1 MHPLNPPTPTRT
13 ALLER
18 WCGNCYHCDVG
29 PRPVTVHGHTQYPP
43 FHKDYMM
50 KKAWLTLSA
59 VALCLAAGSTFAKEY
74 KELRFGVDPSYA
86 PFESKAADGSLV
98 GFDIDLGNAI
108 CKELKVTCKWV
119 ESDFDGMIPGLKAN
133 KFDGVISSM
142 TVTPAREKAIDFSD
156 ELFSGPT
163 ALVYKKGSGLSA
175 DIASL
180 KGKTVGYE
188 QGTIQEAYAK
198 AVLDKAGV
206 KTQAYQNQDQVYADL
221 LSGRLDASIQ
231 DMLQAELG
239 FLKSEKG
246 AGYEVSKPVDS
257 ELLPSKTAIGI
268 RKGNTELKALLN
280 KGIKAL
286 HDDGTYA
293 EIQKKHFGDLNLY
306 SGK

>member
-1 MHPLNPPTPTRT
+1 
-13 ALLER
+13 
-18 WCGNCYHCDVG
+18 
-29 PRPVTVHGHTQYPP
+29 
-43 FHKDYMM
+43 M
-50 KKAWLTLSA
+50 KKAFLALSALTL
-59 VALCLAAGSTFAKEY
+59 CMAAGSVMAKEY

-108 CKELKVTCKWV
+108 CAELKVKCKWV
-119 ESDFDGMIPGLKAN
+119 ESDFDGMVPGLKAN

-142 TVTPAREKAIDFSD
+142 TVTPAREKVIDFSS

-163 ALVYKKGSGLSA
+163 SLVYKKGSGLSA
-175 DIASL
+175 DTASL

-206 KTQAYQNQDQVYADL
+206 KTQAYANQDQVYADL
-221 LSGRLDASIQ
+221 ISGRLDASVQ

-239 FLKSEKG
+239 FLKSPQG
-246 AGYEVSKPVDS
+246 AGYEISAAIDDP
-257 ELLPSKTAIGI
+257 LLPSKTAVGI
-268 RKGNTELKALLN
+268 KKGNQALQTLLN

-286 HDDGTYA
+286 HDDGTYTK
-293 EIQKKHFGDLNLY
+293 IQQKYFGDLNLY

>member
-1 MHPLNPPTPTRT
+1 
-13 ALLER
+13 
-18 WCGNCYHCDVG
+18 
-29 PRPVTVHGHTQYPP
+29 
-43 FHKDYMM
+43 M

-59 VALCLAAGSTFAKEY
+59 LALCIAAGNTMAKDY

-108 CKELKVTCKWV
+108 CKELKVTCIWV
-119 ESDFDGMIPGLKAN
+119 ESDFDGMIPGLKAR

-142 TVTPAREKAIDFSD
+142 TVTPARAKVIDFSE

-163 ALVYKKGSGLSA
+163 SLVFKKGAGFTA
-175 DIASL
+175 DPASL
-180 KGKTVGYE
+180 KGKSVGYE

-206 KTQAYQNQDQVYADL
+206 TTKAYANQDQVYADL
-221 LSGRLDASIQ
+221 TSGRLDASIQ

-239 FLKSEKG
+239 FLKSPAG
-246 AGYEVSKPVDS
+246 ADYEVSKPIDS
-257 ELLPSKTAIGI
+257 ELLPAKTAIGI
-268 RKGNTELKALLN
+268 AKGNEKLKKLLN
-280 KGIKAL
+280 DGIKAM

>member
-1 MHPLNPPTPTRT
+1 
-13 ALLER
+13 
-18 WCGNCYHCDVG
+18 
-29 PRPVTVHGHTQYPP
+29 
-43 FHKDYMM
+43 M
-50 KKAWLTLSA
+50 KKAFLALSALTL
-59 VALCLAAGSTFAKEY
+59 CMAAGTALAKDY

-108 CKELKVTCKWV
+108 CAELKAKCTWV
-119 ESDFDGMIPGLKAN
+119 ESDFDGTIPGLKAN

-142 TVTPAREKAIDFSD
+142 TVTPAREKVIDFSD

-163 ALVYKKGSGLSA
+163 ALVFKKGTGLDA
-175 DIASL
+175 TPESL
-180 KGKTVGYE
+180 KGKKVGYE

-206 KTQAYQNQDQVYADL
+206 TTQAYANQDQVYADL
-221 LSGRLDASIQ
+221 ISGRLDASIQ

-239 FLKSEKG
+239 FLKTPQG
-246 AGYEVSKPVDS
+246 AEYEVSKPVDS
-257 ELLPSKTAIGI
+257 ELLPAKTAIGLK
-268 RKGNTELKALLN
+268 KGNKDLQDLLN

-286 HDDGTYA
+286 HDDGSYA
-293 EIQKKHFGDLNLY
+293 TIQKKHFGDLNLY

>member
-1 MHPLNPPTPTRT
+1 
-13 ALLER
+13 
-18 WCGNCYHCDVG
+18 
-29 PRPVTVHGHTQYPP
+29 
-43 FHKDYMM
+43 M

-142 TVTPAREKAIDFSD
+142 TVTPAREKAIDFSH

-163 ALVYKKGSGLSA
+163 SFVFKKGSGLSA
-175 DIASL
+175 DTASL

-188 QGTIQEAYAK
+188 QGTIQETYAK

-221 LSGRLDASIQ
+221 TSGRLDASIQ

-239 FLKSEKG
+239 FLKSDKG
-246 AGYEVSKPVDS
+246 VGYEVSEPVNSD
-257 ELLPSKTAIGI
+257 LLPSKTAIGI
-268 RKGNTELKALLN
+268 RKGNTELQTLLN

-286 HDDGTYA
+286 HADGTYA
-293 EIQKKHFGDLNLY
+293 EIQKKHFGELNLY

>member
-1 MHPLNPPTPTRT
+1 
-13 ALLER
+13 
-18 WCGNCYHCDVG
+18 
-29 PRPVTVHGHTQYPP
+29 
-43 FHKDYMM
+43 M

-59 VALCLAAGSTFAKEY
+59 LALCLSAGSTLAKEY

-108 CKELKVTCKWV
+108 CAELKVTCKWV

-142 TVTPAREKAIDFSD
+142 TVTEARQKAIDFST

-163 ALVYKKGSGLSA
+163 SFVFKKGSGLSDA
-175 DIASL
+175 ASL
-180 KGKTVGYE
+180 KGKKVGYE

-206 KTQAYQNQDQVYADL
+206 ETKAYANQDQVYADL
-221 LSGRLDASIQ
+221 TSGRLDASVQ

-239 FLKSEKG
+239 FLKSPQG
-246 AGYEVSKPVDS
+246 ADYEVSKPVDDP
-257 ELLPSKTAIGI
+257 LLPAITAVGI
-268 RKGNTELKALLN
+268 KKGNTELKALLD

-293 EIQKKHFGDLNLY
+293 TIQKKHFGDLNLY

>member
-1 MHPLNPPTPTRT
+1 
-13 ALLER
+13 
-18 WCGNCYHCDVG
+18 
-29 PRPVTVHGHTQYPP
+29 
-43 FHKDYMM
+43 M
-50 KKAWLTLSA
+50 KKAFLALSALTL
-59 VALCLAAGSTFAKEY
+59 CMAAGSVLAKEY

-108 CKELKVTCKWV
+108 CAELKVKCKWV
-119 ESDFDGMIPGLKAN
+119 ESDFDGMVPGLKAN

-142 TVTPAREKAIDFSD
+142 TVTPAREKVIDFSS

-163 ALVYKKGSGLSA
+163 SLVYKKGSGLSA
-175 DIASL
+175 DTASL

-206 KTQAYQNQDQVYADL
+206 KTQAYANQDQVYADL
-221 LSGRLDASIQ
+221 ISGRLDASVQ

-239 FLKSEKG
+239 FLKSPQG
-246 AGYEVSKPVDS
+246 AGYEISAAIDDP
-257 ELLPSKTAIGI
+257 LLPSKTAVGI
-268 RKGNTELKALLN
+268 NKGNQALQTLLN

-293 EIQKKHFGDLNLY
+293 KIQQKHFGDLNLY

>member
-1 MHPLNPPTPTRT
+1 
-13 ALLER
+13 
-18 WCGNCYHCDVG
+18 
-29 PRPVTVHGHTQYPP
+29 
-43 FHKDYMM
+43 M
-50 KKAWLTLSA
+50 KKALLTLSA
-59 VALCLAAGSTFAKEY
+59 LALCMAAGSALAKEY

-86 PFESKAADGSLV
+86 PFESKAPDGSLI

-108 CKELKVTCKWV
+108 CAELKVKCKWV

-142 TVTPAREKAIDFSD
+142 TVTPAREKVIDFSN

-163 ALVYKKGSGLSA
+163 SFVFKKGSGLSEA
-175 DIASL
+175 TESL

-221 LSGRLDASIQ
+221 ISGRLDASIQ

-239 FLKSEKG
+239 FLKSPQG
-246 AGYEVSKPVDS
+246 QDFEVSKQLDS
-257 ELLPSKTAIGI
+257 EMLPAKIAIGI
-268 RKGNTELKALLN
+268 AKGNKDLKVLLD

-286 HDDGTYA
+286 HDDGTYDTL
-293 EIQKKHFGDLNLY
+293 QKKHFGDLNLY

>member
-1 MHPLNPPTPTRT
+1 
-13 ALLER
+13 
-18 WCGNCYHCDVG
+18 
-29 PRPVTVHGHTQYPP
+29 
-43 FHKDYMM
+43 M

-59 VALCLAAGSTFAKEY
+59 VALCLAAGNALAKEY

-142 TVTPAREKAIDFSD
+142 TVTPAREKVIDFSS

-163 ALVYKKGSGLSA
+163 SLVFKKGAGLTA
-175 DIASL
+175 DPASL

-198 AVLDKAGV
+198 AVLDKSGV

-221 LSGRLDASIQ
+221 ISGRLDASIQ

-239 FLKSEKG
+239 FLKSPNG
-246 AGYEVSKPVDS
+246 ADYEISKPVDS
-257 ELLPSKTAIGI
+257 ELLPAKTAIGSK
-268 RKGNTELKALLN
+268 KGNTELQTLLN

-293 EIQKKHFGDLNLY
+293 EIQKKHFGELNLY

>member
-1 MHPLNPPTPTRT
+1 
-13 ALLER
+13 
-18 WCGNCYHCDVG
+18 
-29 PRPVTVHGHTQYPP
+29 
-43 FHKDYMM
+43 M
-50 KKAWLTLSA
+50 KKTFLTLSA
-59 VALCLAAGSTFAKEY
+59 LALCMAAGSALAKEY

-108 CKELKVTCKWV
+108 CAELKVKCKWV

-142 TVTPAREKAIDFSD
+142 TATPAREKVIDFSS

-163 ALVYKKGSGLSA
+163 GLVFKKGA
-175 DIASL
+175 AIDTDPATL
-180 KGKTVGYE
+180 KGKKVGYE

-206 KTQAYQNQDQVYADL
+206 ETQAYANQDQVYADL
-221 LSGRLDASIQ
+221 ISGRLDASIQ

-239 FLKSEKG
+239 FLKSPQG
-246 AGYEVSKPVDS
+246 ANFEVSKPVES
-257 ELLPSKTAIGI
+257 ELLPSKTAVGI
-268 RKGNTELKALLN
+268 TKGNTELKALLD

-286 HDDGTYA
+286 HDNGTYA
-293 EIQKKHFGDLNLY
+293 AVQQKHFADLNLY

>member
-1 MHPLNPPTPTRT
+1 
-13 ALLER
+13 
-18 WCGNCYHCDVG
+18 
-29 PRPVTVHGHTQYPP
+29 
-43 FHKDYMM
+43 M

-59 VALCLAAGSTFAKEY
+59 LALCVAAGSAMAKEY

-108 CKELKVTCKWV
+108 CKELNVTCKWV
-119 ESDFDGMIPGLKAN
+119 ESDFDGMIPGLKAK

-142 TVTPAREKAIDFSD
+142 TVTPAREKAIDFSS

-163 ALVYKKGSGLSA
+163 SLVFKKGAGFTA
-175 DIASL
+175 DPASL

-206 KTQAYQNQDQVYADL
+206 TTKAYQNQDLVYADL
-221 LSGRLDASIQ
+221 TSGRLDASIQ

-239 FLKSEKG
+239 FLKSPAG
-246 AGYEVSKPVDS
+246 AGYEVGEPVDS
-257 ELLPSKTAIGI
+257 PLLPSKTAIGI
-268 RKGNTELKALLN
+268 AKGNKDLKALLD

>member
-1 MHPLNPPTPTRT
+1 
-13 ALLER
+13 
-18 WCGNCYHCDVG
+18 
-29 PRPVTVHGHTQYPP
+29 
-43 FHKDYMM
+43 M

-59 VALCLAAGSTFAKEY
+59 LALCIAAGNTMAKEY

-119 ESDFDGMIPGLKAN
+119 ESDFDGMIPGLKAR

-142 TVTPAREKAIDFSD
+142 TVTPAREKVIDFSN

-163 ALVYKKGSGLSA
+163 SLVFKKGAGFTA
-175 DIASL
+175 DPASL

-198 AVLDKAGV
+198 AVLDKSGV
-206 KTQAYQNQDQVYADL
+206 TTKAYANQDQVYADL
-221 LSGRLDASIQ
+221 TSGRLDASIQ

-239 FLKSEKG
+239 FLKSPAG
-246 AGYEVSKPVDS
+246 ADYEVSKPIDS
-257 ELLPSKTAIGI
+257 ELLPAKTAIGI
-268 RKGNTELKALLN
+268 AQGNKELKALVD
-280 KGIKAL
+280 KGIKAM